1 MQIEKEEIKLFLFAD
16 DMSIYIKIL
25 KKWQKRKRKRNDRL
39 ELMNCNK
46 VTGYQV
52 NTQKSMAFLFARN
65 EKPELDI

>member
-25 KKWQKRKRKRNDRL
+25 KKWQKRKRKRNDHL

-52 NTQKSMAFLFARN
+52 NTQKSMAFLFAHN